1 MSHADDVRKEHLLD
15 EKRSHNVHH
24 LHFSRKSKSSHHYP
38 MNNWYHA
45 TGFLRYKYDIMYP
58 TFNVL
63 VLYNIIM
70 DV

>member
-1 MSHADDVRKEHLLD
+1 MSHADDVRKKHLLD

-24 LHFSRKSKSSHHYP
+24 LHFLRKSKSSHHCP
-38 MNNWYHA
+38 MNNGYHA
-45 TGFLRYKYDIMYP
+45 TGFLRYRYDIMYP
-58 TFNVL
+58 TFDVL